1 MQEVAGLINIR
12 WPMIRFGISKGL
24 GGCKDSKCSN
34 ISEICTITSLRHG
47 RY

>member
-24 GGCKDSKCSN
+24 DGCKDSKYSN
-34 ISEICTITSLRHG
+34 ISEICTITSLRHS